1 MGIVPSSFSRII
13 FARVSSWNVC
23 IQSGVV
29 LARLRP
35 TQRRVRE
42 GPTDTHGT
50 LARTPAH
57 KRPRARSRARACMLA
72 RAQARARMH
81 ASQIYAHIHVPKHT
95 RVRAHTYARERT
107 LARAQARVHM
117 HASCTR
123 WYTHR
128 RTRMHAPKHT
138 RVWAHTYAREHTYE
152 PIDAIKRA
160 THGHTHARSMR
171 SQHALAGTRTGA
183 HACTARTRT
192 HLQAYKCIRHARRH
206 ARRRARTQAGR
217 QARTHARTPA
227 RKHARTHKWP
237 PSLPTP
243 VPPLSGGAGL
253 REVYAGCACACAGRA
268 CAQGV
273 RAQGR
278 ARAVRKRRCTWSS
291 RGVCSREVSC
301 ASCCGLG
308 APYASSPRLL
318 GFLAARRAESHLPG
332 FGRTWEGGAGGVWDG
347 VFAGFRWCAH
357 RG

>member
-128 RTRMHAPKHT
+128 RARMHAPKHT

-192 HLQAYKCIRHARRH
+192 HLQGAR
-206 ARRRARTQAGR
+206 
-217 QARTHARTPA
+217 
-227 RKHARTHKWP
+227 
-237 PSLPTP
+237 
-243 VPPLSGGAGL
+243 GA
-253 REVYAGCACACAGRA
+253 
-268 CAQGV
+268 
-273 RAQGR
+273 
-278 ARAVRKRRCTWSS
+278 S
-291 RGVCSREVSC
+291 
-301 ASCCGLG
+301 
-308 APYASSPRLL
+308 
-318 GFLAARRAESHLPG
+318 
-332 FGRTWEGGAGGVWDG
+332 
-347 VFAGFRWCAH
+347 
-357 RG
+357 

>member
-1 MGIVPSSFSRII
+1 M
-13 FARVSSWNVC
+13 C

-35 TQRRVRE
+35 TQKRVRE

-128 RTRMHAPKHT
+128 RARMHAPKHT

-152 PIDAIKRA
+152 PGPIDAIKRA
-160 THGHTHARSMR
+160 THRHT
-171 SQHALAGTRTGA
+171 GTRM
-183 HACTARTRT
+183 HAAC
-192 HLQAYKCIRHARRH
+192 ARRYAH
-206 ARRRARTQAGR
+206 RRARMH
-217 QARTHARTPA
+217 RTNANALT
-227 RKHARTHKWP
+227 
-237 PSLPTP
+237 SL
-243 VPPLSGGAGL
+243 
-253 REVYAGCACACAGRA
+253 
-268 CAQGV
+268 
-273 RAQGR
+273 
-278 ARAVRKRRCTWSS
+278 
-291 RGVCSREVSC
+291 
-301 ASCCGLG
+301 
-308 APYASSPRLL
+308 
-318 GFLAARRAESHLPG
+318 
-332 FGRTWEGGAGGVWDG
+332 
-347 VFAGFRWCAH
+347 
-357 RG
+357 

>member
-1 MGIVPSSFSRII
+1 M
-13 FARVSSWNVC
+13 
-23 IQSGVV
+23 QSGVV

-128 RTRMHAPKHT
+128 RARMHAPKHT

-152 PIDAIKRA
+152 PIDAIKRT
-160 THGHTHARSMR
+160 THRHTGTRMHAACARSMR
-171 SQHALAGTRTGA
+171 SQV
-183 HACTARTRT
+183 
-192 HLQAYKCIRHARRH
+192 
-206 ARRRARTQAGR
+206 RA
-217 QARTHARTPA
+217 QARTHAKPVSRPP
-227 RKHARTHKWP
+227 RGHAIQLLSFP
-237 PSLPTP
+237 CPSTK
-243 VPPLSGGAGL
+243 G
-253 REVYAGCACACAGRA
+253 
-268 CAQGV
+268 
-273 RAQGR
+273 
-278 ARAVRKRRCTWSS
+278 
-291 RGVCSREVSC
+291 
-301 ASCCGLG
+301 
-308 APYASSPRLL
+308 
-318 GFLAARRAESHLPG
+318 
-332 FGRTWEGGAGGVWDG
+332 
-347 VFAGFRWCAH
+347 
-357 RG
+357 

>member
-1 MGIVPSSFSRII
+1 
-13 FARVSSWNVC
+13 VC

-95 RVRAHTYARERT
+95 RVRAHTCARERT

-128 RTRMHAPKHT
+128 RARMHAPKHT

-217 QARTHARTPA
+217 QARTHARTHT
-227 RKHARTHKWP
+227 RTQARTHAQMA
-237 PSLPTP
+237 
-243 VPPLSGGAGL
+243 PLSPNPCPPPFGGG
-253 REVYAGCACACAGRA
+253 RPSRGVRGVCVRVRGACAGRA

-332 FGRTWEGGAGGVWDG
+332 FGRTWEGGRGGRVG
-347 VFAGFRWCAH
+347 RCLAGFGRGVH